1 MALKLFRRKSKAPV
15 VKEPEKE
22 VKKIV
27 EVRFYI
33 SFSRS
38 GCGQY
43 FDCGQT
49 AESIKYTIWLFRCI

>member
-49 AESIKYTIWLFRCI
+49 AESIKYTI